1 MEMQLVW
8 CETEPEYLFAIII
21 IIIIVVETSFVHQR
35 VKIRYLRQNY
45 TRILLSRPT
54 NAQHIYKYIY
64 IYILTIFNIT

>member
-64 IYILTIFNIT
+64 IYINNI

>member
-21 IIIIVVETSFVHQR
+21 IIIVVVVVVVETSFVHQR

-64 IYILTIFNIT
+64 IYINNI